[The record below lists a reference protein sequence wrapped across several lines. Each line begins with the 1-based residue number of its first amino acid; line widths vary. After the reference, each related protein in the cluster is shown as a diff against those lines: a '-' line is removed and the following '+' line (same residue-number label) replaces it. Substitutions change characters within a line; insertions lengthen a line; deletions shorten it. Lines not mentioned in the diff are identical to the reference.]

1 MKQIAVLMVL
11 AFALVTG
18 AAVVTVAEATMF
30 SQPAL
35 ANGCGGANC

>member
-18 AAVVTVAEATMF
+18 LAVVTVAEATIF
-30 SQPAL
+30 SQAAL
-35 ANGCGGANC
+35 ADGCSGGNC